1 MKIVTLETNPLGDA
15 VHEELS
21 KFFEVTR
28 VNVTEHF
35 IPAYDDINGLQGETF
50 ISPLIELMKGVAPEG
65 TICAGTSGEFH
76 HLTFGICANLNSQLS
91 YVHIDN
97 HEDRTPRSSGDLFI
111 NYGNPGDQFID
122 CGNFVQDID
131 SLPNIDKVYWNEM
144 PEGKD
149 VYLSVDLDVLSK
161 DYINTRYDQGDLTP
175 EQLIE
180 QVSRIKSTNNI
191 ISADIFGYT
200 SGPVEFY
207 KEIIEA
213 ITE

>member
-21 KFFEVTR
+21 KFFELTR

-35 IPAYDDINGLQGETF
+35 TPDNEMSELQGETF
-50 ISPLIELMKGVAPEG
+50 VSSLIELMKGVAPEG

-91 YVHIDN
+91 YVHLDN
-97 HEDRTPRSSGDLFI
+97 HEDRTPRPNFSMD
-111 NYGNPGDQFID
+111 PGDMFID
-122 CGNFVQDID
+122 CGNFVLDID
-131 SLPNIDKVYWNEM
+131 SLPNIDKVYWNEI

-161 DYINTRYDQGDLTP
+161 EYINTRYDQGDLTP

-200 SGPVEFY
+200 AGPVEFY

>member
-1 MKIVTLETNPLGDA
+1 MKIVTLETNPLGDV

-21 KFFEVTR
+21 KFFELTR

-35 IPAYDDINGLQGETF
+35 TPVNEMDELQGQTF

-76 HLTFGICANLNSQLS
+76 HLTFGICANLNTQLS
-91 YVHIDN
+91 YVHLDN
-97 HEDRTPRSSGDLFI
+97 HEDRTPRPENVSGDP
-111 NYGNPGDQFID
+111 YID
-122 CGNFVQDID
+122 CGNFVHDID
-131 SLPNIDKVYWNEM
+131 NLPNIDKVYWNEM

-175 EQLIE
+175 GQLIE

-200 SGPVEFY
+200 AGPVEFY